1 MSIEVKIE
9 DCLIQNNILILK
21 GYTVV
26 RGLDISTIKRKL
38 IIKNKATKKEINID
52 LKPSLRTDLS
62 YIYKEDKTN
71 YDNCGF
77 DDIKIKLE
85 EFSNGKWDVFV
96 KLEKL
101 NETIY
106 YERIEVKLA
115 QLKTKIRKNIIL
127 NQENKKIVR
136 INFDE
141 STKLYIQVYD
151 YDKIKY
157 LKLKIRE
164 KERNLKIIK
173 RLLKEKRYSTIFCL
187 FLNTY
192 FKNIILKKDVW
203 LMGERPDTAQDNTY
217 HLYKYIVNNKP
228 DINAI
233 YVIDKK
239 SKDYNSIKNLGKVI
253 QFNSILHTLY
263 LLNCKFTINSY
274 SEKANM
280 YSDDYKTIIK
290 YWDIPKNKKIFLQ
303 HGVIGVSRVNHVL
316 HKNRMNYD
324 MFVVSSEFEKE
335 HIIKEFGYSKEEV
348 KITGL
353 ARWDNLKEVRDKK
366 ILLMPTWRSWI
377 KSEDELIE
385 SNYFKTYIDFINDK
399 LLVDILEKH
408 NIKMTFYPHYQV
420 QKVLSD
426 VKISN
431 PYVTVVKQGEQ
442 TVQELIN
449 SHSLLI
455 TDYSTV
461 SFDFAYMYKPVIF
474 YQFDYDEF
482 YSNHYNEGPI
492 NHKKDLFAPR
502 AINKEELF
510 KVLEKNID
518 LKEMDKKYKL
528 NRNKYINKI
537 ENNICNEIFEFIY
550 LLAEY

>member
-1 MSIEVKIE
+1 MNIDVKIE
-9 DCLIQNNILILK
+9 DCLIQDNLLILK

-26 RGLDISTIKRKL
+26 RELDINNIDRKL
-38 IIKNKATKKEINID
+38 VIKNRESGHEKIIN
-52 LKPSLRTDLS
+52 LKSSLRTDLS
-62 YIYKEDKTN
+62 YIYKDDNVN

-77 DDIKIKLE
+77 ENIKVNLE
-85 EFSNGKWDVFV
+85 EFISGKWELFF
-96 KLEKL
+96 KLDIDSK
-101 NETIY
+101 NIY
-106 YERIEVKLA
+106 YERVEIKLA
-115 QLKTKIRKNIIL
+115 QFKTKIRKNIVI
-127 NQENKKIVR
+127 ENKTKKIVR

-141 STKLYIQVYD
+141 STKLYLQFCD

-164 KERNLKIIK
+164 KFKNLKIIK
-173 RLLKEKRYSTIFCL
+173 RLIKEKRYSVVLCV
-187 FLNTY
+187 FLNKY
-192 FKNIILKKDVW
+192 FKNILLKKDAW

-228 DINAI
+228 DTNAV

-239 SKDYNSIKNLGKVI
+239 SKDYNAIKDLGKVI
-253 QFNSILHTLY
+253 QFNSIFHTLY
-263 LLNCKFTINSY
+263 LLNCKYTINSY

-290 YWDIPKNKKIFLQ
+290 YWDISKNKKIFLQ

-335 HIIKEFGYSKEEV
+335 HIVKEFGYSEAEV
-348 KITGL
+348 KVTGL
-353 ARWDNLKEVRDKK
+353 ARWDNLKEPKEKK
-366 ILLMPTWRSWI
+366 LLLMPTWRSWI
-377 KSEDELIE
+377 KSEDELRE

-399 LLVDILEKH
+399 SLENILEKH
-408 NIKMTFYPHYQV
+408 NIKMTFYPHYQI

-426 VKISN
+426 VEITN
-431 PYVTVVKQGEQ
+431 PYVTIVKQGEQ

-482 YSNHYNEGPI
+482 YSRHYNEGPI
-492 NHKKDLFAPR
+492 DHKKDLFGFR
-502 AINKEELF
+502 VTNKKAMLEI
-510 KVLEKNID
+510 LEKNI
-518 LKEMDKKYKL
+518 LLLNVKETDEKKI
-528 NRNKYINKI
+528 NRFIHINKD
-537 ENNICNEIFEFIY
+537 NNICEVLYKQIKNI
-550 LLAEY
+550 

>member
-1 MSIEVKIE
+1 MNIEVKIE
-9 DCLIQNNILILK
+9 DCLIQNNILVLK

-26 RGLDISTIKRKL
+26 RGLDISKIKREV
-38 IIKNKATKKEINID
+38 IIKNKTTEKEINIE
-52 LKPSLRTDLS
+52 LKQSLRTDLS
-62 YIYKEDKTN
+62 YIYIEDKIN

-77 DDIKIKLE
+77 DDIKINLE

-96 KLEKL
+96 KLEKS

-106 YERIEVKLA
+106 YERVEVKLA
-115 QLKTKIRKNIIL
+115 QFKTKIRKNIIVG
-127 NQENKKIVR
+127 EKNKKIIR

-141 STKLYIQVYD
+141 STQLYIQVYD

-164 KERNLKIIK
+164 QEKNLKIIK
-173 RLLKEKRYSTIFCL
+173 RLLKEKRYSTVFCV
-187 FLNTY
+187 FLNIF
-192 FKNIILKKDVW
+192 FKNIILKKDAW

-217 HLYKYIVNNKP
+217 HLYKYIVKNKP
-228 DINAI
+228 DINAV

-239 SKDYNSIKNLGKVI
+239 SKDYNAIKDLGKVI

-280 YSDDYKTIIK
+280 YSDDYKIIIK

-335 HIIKEFGYSKEEV
+335 HIIKEFGYSEDEV
-348 KITGL
+348 KVTGL
-353 ARWDNLKEVRDKK
+353 ARWDNLNEVKEKK

-377 KSEDELIE
+377 KSEEELIE
-385 SNYFKTYIDFINDK
+385 SNYFKTYMDFINDK
-399 LLVDILEKH
+399 SLADILKKH

-426 VKISN
+426 VKIEN

-482 YSNHYNEGPI
+482 YSKHYNEGPI
-492 NHKKDLFAPR
+492 NHKNDLFGVRVIDKVELLKAVDMKTPLSNVK
-502 AINKEELF
+502 IMDEE
-510 KVLEKNID
+510 KI
-518 LKEMDKKYKL
+518 
-528 NRNKYINKI
+528 NKYIDINKDI
-537 ENNICNEIFEFIY
+537 NICEVLYEKINSI
-550 LLAEY
+550 

>member
-1 MSIEVKIE
+1 MNIEVKIE
-9 DCLIQNNILILK
+9 DCLVQNNILILK
-21 GYTVV
+21 GYTII
-26 RGLDISTIKRKL
+26 REFDISTIKREL
-38 IIKNKATKKEINID
+38 IIKNQTTKKEINIE
-52 LKPSLRTDLS
+52 LKQSLRTDLS
-62 YIYKEDKTN
+62 YIYMEDKSN

-77 DDIKIKLE
+77 DDIKINLE
-85 EFSNGKWDVFV
+85 EFSNGKWDVFI
-96 KLEKL
+96 KLERSNK
-101 NETIY
+101 TIY
-106 YERIEVKLA
+106 YERVDVKLA
-115 QLKTKIRKNIIL
+115 QFKTKIRKNIIVGK
-127 NQENKKIVR
+127 ENKQIIR

-141 STKLYIQVYD
+141 STKLYIQVYN

-157 LKLKIRE
+157 FKLKIRE
-164 KERNLKIIK
+164 QEKNLKIIK
-173 RLLKEKRYSTIFCL
+173 RLLKEKRYSVVFCV
-187 FLNTY
+187 FLNTF

-217 HLYKYIVNNKP
+217 HLFKYIVNNKP

-239 SKDYNSIKNLGKVI
+239 SKDYNAIKNLGKVI

-280 YSDDYKTIIK
+280 YSDDYKIIIK

-335 HIIKEFGYSKEEV
+335 HIIKEFGYSEKEV
-348 KITGL
+348 KVTGL
-353 ARWDNLKEVRDKK
+353 ARWDNLKEVKEKK

-377 KSEDELIE
+377 KSEEELIE
-385 SNYFKTYIDFINDK
+385 SNYFKTYMDFINDK
-399 LLVDILEKH
+399 SLAEILKKH

-426 VKISN
+426 VKIEN

-482 YSNHYNEGPI
+482 YSKHYNEGPI
-492 NHKKDLFAPR
+492 DHKNDLFGKR
-502 AINKEELF
+502 EIDEKNLIKAIESEIKFVNVKHRDEEKINHLIG
-510 KVLEKNID
+510 VREKNICE
-518 LKEMDKKYKL
+518 KIFSE
-528 NRNKYINKI
+528 IN
-537 ENNICNEIFEFIY
+537 NY
-550 LLAEY
+550 R